1 MISLHSSLNELSP
14 PLDDLEIS
22 KGPLLHPVL
31 PLSIA
36 FNLLEVLKGLL
47 ILLCDRNVLVE
58 LDLPIEKLK
67 QAKTTPRVSALIALL
82 II

>member
-1 MISLHSSLNELSP
+1 MISLHCSLNELCP
-14 PLDDLEIS
+14 PLDDLEVS
-22 KGPLLHPVL
+22 QRSFLYPVL
-31 PLSIA
+31 PLLIA
-36 FNLLEVLKGLL
+36 LNLLEVLKGLL

-67 QAKTTPRVSALIALL
+67 QAKPTPRVSAFITLL

>member
-1 MISLHSSLNELSP
+1 LPEEMISLYSSLYELCP
-14 PLDDLEIS
+14 PFNDLEVGQ
-22 KGPLLHPVL
+22 GPLLYPVL
-31 PLSIA
+31 PLLIA

-67 QAKTTPRVSALIALL
+67 
-82 II
+82 